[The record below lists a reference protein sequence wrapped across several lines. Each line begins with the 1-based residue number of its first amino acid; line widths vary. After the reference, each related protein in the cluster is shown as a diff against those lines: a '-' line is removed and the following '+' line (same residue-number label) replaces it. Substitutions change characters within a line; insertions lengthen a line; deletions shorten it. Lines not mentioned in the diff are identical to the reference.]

1 MKQKLKYRKLT
12 IVVDV
17 PYKIRKGICAVCNR
31 SVANKE
37 IKVTQLHH
45 WKYAYGNK
53 RVKQNPLLALDN
65 TIELCYPD
73 HTRAD
78 AIRELLRFK
87 DGENIAR
94 ILELM
99 PPYQRDRFEQ
109 IIIHLYD
116 EILI

>member
-1 MKQKLKYRKLT
+1 VKQRLKYRKLT
-12 IVVDV
+12 VVVDV
-17 PYKIRKGICAVCNR
+17 DYPIRRGKCAVCDR
-31 SVANKE
+31 EVGKE
-37 IKVTQLHH
+37 LKTTHLHH

-53 RVKQNPLLALDN
+53 RVKQNPLLALEN

-78 AIRELLRFK
+78 AMIQLIRFK

-109 IIIHLYD
+109 VVIRLYD
-116 EILI
+116 EIFI